1 MNPVPQPAASLP
13 DDATSGDSAPRVL
26 IVEDDSDSQYIY
38 RIFLDHHG
46 FQVLSAGTSQEG
58 VRLARESKP
67 DVILMDVSIPGMDGW
82 TTTRLLKREP
92 DTSSIPVIVITAHAF
107 PEDRERAREAGCDGF
122 LSKPCELARIK
133 EEILRVLNDGGTG
146 AADV

>member
-1 MNPVPQPAASLP
+1 MNPVPQPAADLP
-13 DDATSGDSAPRVL
+13 DEAAGGDFPPRVL

-46 FQVLSAGTSQEG
+46 FEVLSAGTSQEG
-58 VRLARESKP
+58 IRLARESKP

-92 DTSSIPVIVITAHAF
+92 GTSSIPVIVITAHAF
-107 PEDRERAREAGCDGF
+107 PEHRERAREAGCDGF

-133 EEILRVLNDGGTG
+133 EEILRVLDDGPTA

>member
-1 MNPVPQPAASLP
+1 MNSVPQPAADLP
-13 DDATSGDSAPRVL
+13 DEVTGGDSAPRVL

-46 FQVLSAGTSQEG
+46 FRVLSAGTSQEG
-58 VRLARESKP
+58 VRLAREGDP

-82 TTTRLLKREP
+82 TTTRMLKREP
-92 DTSSIPVIVITAHAF
+92 ATSSIPVIVITAHAF
-107 PEDRERAREAGCDGF
+107 PEDRERARDAGCDGF

-133 EEILRVLNDGGTG
+133 EEILRVLDDRRTA